1 VIKLVFYSFL
11 QKIFLDTTR
20 ELAQHTNDLVD
31 EVWNYIK
38 DGKLVHAG
46 VVLIAAQE
54 HIRLASS
61 SKKNGNSKP
70 DGFATI
76 VNRIVDNFYGF
87 DLEMGQN
94 EKELEQPHTKIK
106 YFSSVLL
113 LVNAISQAGKTL
125 HEYIQ
130 VHSEVYHFLWSAAT
144 VFLLI
149 SVAFLQLPSVTFS
162 RYFLSALDFFFFS
175 SFLFEAENFCRFRMW
190 MSLNVFHQF

>member
-94 EKELEQPHTKIK
+94 EKELEQPHAKIK

-162 RYFLSALDFFFFS
+162 RYFLSALIFFFPF
-175 SFLFEAENFCRFRMW
+175 FLFEAENFCRFRMW

>member
-1 VIKLVFYSFL
+1 
-11 QKIFLDTTR
+11 LDTTR

-94 EKELEQPHTKIK
+94 EKELEQPHAKIK

-162 RYFLSALDFFFFS
+162 RYFLSALNF
-175 SFLFEAENFCRFRMW
+175 FLFIFLIR
-190 MSLNVFHQF
+190 S

>member
-162 RYFLSALDFFFFS
+162 RYFLSALIFFS
-175 SFLFEAENFCRFRMW
+175 
-190 MSLNVFHQF
+190 FHLSYSKLKTFAGSACGCP